1 VEPKSRSK
9 RGRNPKKADEGEE
22 SSEAMSS
29 PEKSSPLKA
38 TTSTFDD
45 EELEPG
51 EVPSVSSG
59 FKEFQGD
66 DGADDDYDPSA
77 ERPSSDLEQELE
89 PGEVSRKKPKNAAA
103 SPVKIALSAKS
114 IKEENIEI
122 VEHSFEEIASKLELM
137 EQLDMTDKRTLD
149 QMDEEVE
156 SPSPKKLKLDQPII
170 TGPKKVMR
178 VLLKKVSTP
187 AGTPIPRLS
196 RASKTSANSFLKQVT
211 SSSKIMID
219 ADDDNDYSSPSSPKK
234 QIRPKGLVPITHAQ
248 LKALQSGKAKLTKLH
263 SNSPLLSKLKK
274 SGTMEKNR
282 KCLVPKCGNVSGLF
296 HQIPTN
302 ETRKKIWL
310 SILGMQ
316 EFQLSGP
323 LKNMKLCQAH
333 FTPDSYSDD
342 LVLRKDAYPSLQ
354 VPCPL
359 IPWFKGKN
367 VPYKV
372 RNAAY
377 GQPSDDATPKK
388 TGPKILQSKPLAAST
403 SAVTS
408 AIQGFSTKC
417 IVINCTNPSST
428 FCHAFPKED
437 ETQRQA
443 WIRACIGKDEWE
455 GEMEKSEVPRICEDH
470 FTLDSFE
477 TTEDEEAH
485 KVLMPDAIPTLKL
498 KLDKPP
504 TEENDSKP
512 TEIDNGSENAKDG
525 IFETDLIEK
534 EKCCIPSCKSP
545 GVVFH
550 RFPQDARMQSAWV
563 AACDVNNINI
573 KSSFICEK
581 HFTEDSYKQDLVNEL
596 LDRPVQKLLKWDA
609 VPTINVP
616 FVVTAIKAIS
626 TETEIQTETPE
637 KDGSSKL
644 RCVVSLCSSEK
655 DVFYHNF
662 PEFGSR
668 RYVAWCEACD
678 INQKSQQESKICSK
692 HFTKDSYQFALR
704 LKPDAVPT
712 IDVPFLVMLSYDGTE
727 NDSSLKLNHPSI
739 LSSPNKSEFKSK
751 KSKVKSAMER
761 ASARSDALASLIE
774 DCGISSYASPKSG
787 KLGNKKS
794 RMRNFGVQCRM
805 KSDETESL
813 RQRLKDEKRSKACER
828 AKLSQE
834 RAKLR
839 KWNSEDN
846 VRKVVRDWL
855 RKRYNDKQTKFLM
868 SKPEREELLGED
880 EELEPGEQ
888 RSSATILAARAAKE
902 GLAKARA
909 ALNNTTKA
917 ANTSIEQLEP
927 GEVQHKVTV
936 VVEDDEL
943 EPGEVRR

>member
-1 VEPKSRSK
+1 
-9 RGRNPKKADEGEE
+9 
-22 SSEAMSS
+22 
-29 PEKSSPLKA
+29 
-38 TTSTFDD
+38 
-45 EELEPG
+45 
-51 EVPSVSSG
+51 
-59 FKEFQGD
+59 
-66 DGADDDYDPSA
+66 
-77 ERPSSDLEQELE
+77 
-89 PGEVSRKKPKNAAA
+89 
-103 SPVKIALSAKS
+103 
-114 IKEENIEI
+114 
-122 VEHSFEEIASKLELM
+122 
-137 EQLDMTDKRTLD
+137 
-149 QMDEEVE
+149 
-156 SPSPKKLKLDQPII
+156 
-170 TGPKKVMR
+170 
-178 VLLKKVSTP
+178 
-187 AGTPIPRLS
+187 
-196 RASKTSANSFLKQVT
+196 
-211 SSSKIMID
+211 
-219 ADDDNDYSSPSSPKK
+219 
-234 QIRPKGLVPITHAQ
+234 LVPITPSQ
-248 LKALQSGKAKLTKLH
+248 LRALQSGKAKLTKLD
-263 SNSPLLSKLKK
+263 SNSPLLKKLKK
-274 SGTMEKNR
+274 SGTLEKNR

-302 ETRKKIWL
+302 ETRKRIWL
-310 SILGMQ
+310 SVLGMQ

-323 LKNMKLCQAH
+323 LKNMKLCQTH
-333 FTPDSYSDD
+333 FTPDSYDD
-342 LVLRKDAYPSLQ
+342 HLVLRKDAYPSLQ

-359 IPWFKGKN
+359 IPWSKGKN

-377 GQPSDDATPKK
+377 GQPSDDSTPKK

-403 SAVTS
+403 PAVTS

-504 TEENDSKP
+504 TEENESKP

-545 GVVFH
+545 EGVVYH

-712 IDVPFLVMLSYDGTE
+712 IDVPFLVMLGYDGTE

-739 LSSPNKSEFKSK
+739 LSSPNKSEVKSK
-751 KSKVKSAMER
+751 KSKVKSALER

-774 DCGISSYASPKSG
+774 DCGISTYATPQSG
-787 KLGNKKS
+787 KVGNKKS
-794 RMRNFGVQCRM
+794 KMRNFGVQCRM

-909 ALNNTTKA
+909 SLNNTTKA